1 MDNGALKNE
10 KRGSEWQMSRFEQI
24 LEHCARAQP
33 ASLAV
38 GLKVNNRQRLLYQA
52 IPVTPY
58 SKYPGKIKSDL

>member
-1 MDNGALKNE
+1 MTFIHKTFNHK
-10 KRGSEWQMSRFEQI
+10 KTFIPKTQS
-24 LEHCARAQP
+24 

-38 GLKVNNRQRLLYQA
+38 GLKVYDRQRHLYQA